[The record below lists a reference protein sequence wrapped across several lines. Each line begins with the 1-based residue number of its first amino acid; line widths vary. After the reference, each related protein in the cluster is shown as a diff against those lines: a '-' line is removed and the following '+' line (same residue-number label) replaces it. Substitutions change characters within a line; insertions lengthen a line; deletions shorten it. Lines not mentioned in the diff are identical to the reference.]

1 MKGSKVCRKSFE
13 GGSLP
18 STFFAYRANYS
29 YEEALRFQ
37 GILNSE
43 GYTGLLAFE
52 PPETITLGNLS
63 QADDLLVSQSFL
75 RKRKIHLLHTDR
87 GGRTAYHGPGQLVG
101 FPVANL
107 NKLYGDARA
116 VKRFSE
122 ELLLGLAHA
131 VAVLGVKSVEARSD
145 SPGLW
150 TGRGKLA
157 SVGINVKDG
166 FIFHGFTLNMTQDC
180 VPGHSLINHSGKQ
193 DCPVTSL
200 EQEGIR
206 LDSPRELIT
215 RILPYLSVIH
225 GDEVFKTSK
234 AISYEAAYANLV
246 SAVSRSQM
254 AIDHFRSNL
263 ESVRQRE

>member
-1 MKGSKVCRKSFE
+1 MNSSASG
-13 GGSLP
+13 
-18 STFFAYRANYS
+18 FFAFRAGYD

-52 PPETITLGNLS
+52 PPETITFGNMS
-63 QADDLLVSQSFL
+63 KPQDLLVSHAFL
-75 RKRKIHLLHTDR
+75 RKRGVRLLSTDR

-107 NKLYGDARA
+107 HKLYGDARA

-131 VAVLGVKSVEARSD
+131 VAVLGVRSVEARSD
-145 SPGLW
+145 VPGLW
-150 TGRGKLA
+150 TNGRKLA

-166 FIFHGFTLNMTQDC
+166 YVFHGFTINITQDC
-180 VPGHSLINHSGKQ
+180 IPGHSLVDHGGGA

-200 EQEGIR
+200 EAEGIR
-206 LDSPRELIT
+206 VEGARELAT

-225 GDEVFKTSK
+225 GEAVYKESK
-234 AISYEAAYANLV
+234 SVSYETAYANLV

-254 AIDHFRSNL
+254 AIDHFRNNL
-263 ESVRQRE
+263 ENSGTHD

>member
-1 MKGSKVCRKSFE
+1 
-13 GGSLP
+13 LH
-18 STFFAYRANYS
+18 STFFAFRPNYS

-52 PPETITLGNLS
+52 PPETMTFGSLS
-63 QADDLLVSQSFL
+63 QPKDILVSPSFL
-75 RKRKIHLLHTDR
+75 RKQNIHLLSTDR
-87 GGRTAYHGPGQLVG
+87 GGGTIYHGPGQLVG

-107 NKLYGDARA
+107 EKLYGDAGA

-131 VAVLGVKSVEARSD
+131 VAVLGVKSVEARSQSD

-150 TGRGKLA
+150 TSRGKLA
-157 SVGINVKDG
+157 SVGITVKDG
-166 FIFHGFTLNMTQDC
+166 FVFHGFSLNITQDC
-180 VPGHSLINHSGKQ
+180 VPGFRLIDQSEAPEGAIS
-193 DCPVTSL
+193 SL

-206 LDSPRELIT
+206 TNGANELAT
-215 RILPYLSVIH
+215 RILPYLSVIQ
-225 GDEVFKTSK
+225 GDEVFKRSK
-234 AISYEAAYANLV
+234 TVSYETAYADLV

-254 AIDHFRSNL
+254 AIDHFRTNL
-263 ESVRQRE
+263 ESVGHRE

>member
-1 MKGSKVCRKSFE
+1 LS
-13 GGSLP
+13 
-18 STFFAYRANYS
+18 STFFAFRSGYS

-37 GILNSE
+37 GILNAE

-52 PPETITLGNLS
+52 PPETITLGHQS
-63 QADDLLVSQSFL
+63 SPEDILVSHEFL
-75 RKRKIHLLHTDR
+75 RKRGIHLLSTDR
-87 GGRTAYHGPGQLVG
+87 GGKTAYHGPGQLVA

-107 NKLYGDARA
+107 NRIYGDPRA

-131 VAVLGVKSVEARSD
+131 VAVLGVRSVEARSD
-145 SPGLW
+145 APGLW
-150 TGRGKLA
+150 TSRGKLA
-157 SVGINVKDG
+157 SVGITVKDG
-166 FIFHGFTLNMTQDC
+166 YIFHGFSLNLTQDC
-180 VPGHSLINHSGKQ
+180 VPGQALIEPCGIP
-193 DCPVTSL
+193 DCPVTTL

-206 LDSPRELIT
+206 VESPRDLAT

-225 GDEVFKTSK
+225 GEAVYQESKTV
-234 AISYEAAYANLV
+234 SYETTYANLV

-263 ESVRQRE
+263 ESVGHGE

>member
-1 MKGSKVCRKSFE
+1 MQ
-13 GGSLP
+13 
-18 STFFAYRANYS
+18 STFFSYRANYS

-37 GILNSE
+37 GLLNAE

-63 QADDLLVSQSFL
+63 QAEDLLVSEKFL
-75 RKRKIHLLHTDR
+75 KERGITVLHTDR
-87 GGRTAYHGPGQLVG
+87 GGRTFYHGPGQLVG
-101 FPVANL
+101 FLLANL
-107 NKLYGDARA
+107 NELYGDHRA

-131 VAVLGVKSVEARSD
+131 VAVLGVKCVEVRSD
-145 SPGLW
+145 SAGLW
-150 TGRGKLA
+150 TSRGKLA
-157 SVGINVKDG
+157 SVGIAVKDG
-166 FIFHGFTLNMTQDC
+166 YIFHGFTLNMNQIC
-180 VPGHSLINHSGKQ
+180 VPGHNLVDHSSVK

-206 LDSPRELIT
+206 VEGGRELAT
-215 RILPYLSVIH
+215 RLLPYLSVIQ
-225 GDEVFKTSK
+225 GERVLKESK
-234 AISYEAAYANLV
+234 AVRYEATYANLV

-263 ESVRQRE
+263 ESVGHGE